1 MNLVSNLLR
10 EAIKRDSMTPQYRWV
25 VKAQFTSHTFR
36 LGLQGM
42 LYYTFLWCFSLMAT
56 TSFPRMSFPY
66 LNLVSPMCSIDIGN
80 VCQLINFHTDLKC
93 SVHNV
98 NLKWHP
104 LVFKWESVWFV
115 WNIMSRSSQ
124 LVVNTSPNDFM
135 IDWWLH
141 KRIITWGLHNFS
153 CFCVVLFC
161 LVWVFFGGGGGVCG
175 FSSHSRTVHSYGEVT
190 ITGEGLQIFIY
201 YHFSNSETLRFSGLK
216 ISHDDH
222 IIKPTTG

>member
-1 MNLVSNLLR
+1 MNLASNLLR

-124 LVVNTSPNDFM
+124 LVVNTCTSPNDFM
-135 IDWWLH
+135 LH

-153 CFCVVLFC
+153 CYVLCCFVLFC
-161 LVWVFFGGGGGVCG
+161 LGFFFGGGGGFGDFPPPRELFPHMEKSPLPVKGCK
-175 FSSHSRTVHSYGEVT
+175 FLYT
-190 ITGEGLQIFIY
+190 IIFQTAR
-201 YHFSNSETLRFSGLK
+201 HFGSAVWKFHTT
-216 ISHDDH
+216 
-222 IIKPTTG
+222 II